1 MANESSIIEKLN
13 EIAKKID
20 EQTLLQKTLL
30 NFTEACM
37 YLDVSKSYL
46 YKLTSTRQIP
56 HFCPQGKKLYFK
68 REELNTWLQRNRK
81 SSADEIEQMAAEYI
95 TRNSTK
101 KPR

>member
-1 MANESSIIEKLN
+1 MANENSIIEKLN
-13 EIAKKID
+13 EIAKKIE

-30 NFTEACM
+30 NFTEACI
-37 YLDVSKSYL
+37 YLAVSKSYL

-68 REELNTWLQRNRK
+68 REELNDWLQRNRK
-81 SSADEIEQMAAEYI
+81 SSADEIDQLAAEYI
-95 TRNSTK
+95 IRNSIK